1 MTPELKDKFITN
13 LIALPKMNSAK
24 FMTVC
29 GVLAM
34 VWIGLP
40 ADQQATV
47 IAHLPLPAWALPI
60 MATIIGLA
68 VRVWPQV
75 SLTPPVTVVTDG
87 VPAADPVQPA
97 PEALPVLAEIVE
109 APPKPA
115 EPAEPEDKF
124 ITAFKLLYPESSP
137 AALNRLQRLATK
149 LAENAQA
156 TAAANAQTAALRD
169 KFHAEAAP

>member
-13 LIALPKMNSAK
+13 LIALPAMNSAR
-24 FMTVC
+24 FMTIC

-34 VWIGLP
+34 VWVGLP
-40 ADQQATV
+40 PDQQAAV

-60 MATIIGLA
+60 IATIIGLA
-68 VRVWPQV
+68 VRVWPQAT
-75 SLTPPVTVVTDG
+75 LTPPTAVVTDPA
-87 VPAADPVQPA
+87 PAADPVAPA
-97 PEALPVLAEIVE
+97 PEVLPVLAEIAE
-109 APPKPA
+109 APPK
-115 EPAEPEDKF
+115 PAEPEDKF

-137 AALNRLQRLATK
+137 AALTRLQRLATK
-149 LAENAQA
+149 LAENADS

>member
-1 MTPELKDKFITN
+1 MTPELKDKFISN
-13 LIALPKMNSAK
+13 LVALPKMNSAK
-24 FMTVC
+24 FMTLC

-40 ADQQATV
+40 ADQQAAV

-60 MATIIGLA
+60 IATIIGLA

-75 SLTPPVTVVTDG
+75 SLTPPVSVVTDG
-87 VPAADPVQPA
+87 VPAADPVPPP

-109 APPKPA
+109 VVPPKP
-115 EPAEPEDKF
+115 EQPEDKF

-137 AALNRLQRLATK
+137 AALTRLQRLATK
-149 LAENAQA
+149 LAENAEA
-156 TAAANAQTAALRD
+156 KAEANAQTAALRD
-169 KFHAEAAP
+169 KFHAEPAP

>member
-87 VPAADPVQPA
+87 VPAADPVPPA
-97 PEALPVLAEIVE
+97 PEALPALAEIVE
-109 APPKPA
+109 VAQKP
-115 EPAEPEDKF
+115 EESEDKF
-124 ITAFKLLYPESSP
+124 ITAFKLLYPGASP
-137 AALNRLQRLATK
+137 AALTRLQRLATK
-149 LAENAQA
+149 LAENAEA
-156 TAAANAQTAALRD
+156 KAEANAQTAALRD
-169 KFHAEAAP
+169 KFHAEPAP